1 MGAEFGA
8 SEGQLWCAVSST
20 SVKTTKQRFSWFQE
34 RTYFLFFLPPSIFCN
49 HLWKWKCLK
58 TWSCQLEDTPDLISE
73 ERSSPWSDPSLP
85 QDTVLLKSLSSRR
98 TCWTSCGPGF
108 PKTHLAME
116 LLLVHPPNPKCEMPG
131 NIVQSTLWERLIL
144 VIIWSLQTSEAL
156 SMAELYSED
165 AVTRGL
171 HVCLLS

>member
-1 MGAEFGA
+1 
-8 SEGQLWCAVSST
+8 
-20 SVKTTKQRFSWFQE
+20 
-34 RTYFLFFLPPSIFCN
+34 
-49 HLWKWKCLK
+49 
-58 TWSCQLEDTPDLISE
+58 
-73 ERSSPWSDPSLP
+73 
-85 QDTVLLKSLSSRR
+85 
-98 TCWTSCGPGF
+98 
-108 PKTHLAME
+108 ME

-171 HVCLLS
+171 HVCLLG